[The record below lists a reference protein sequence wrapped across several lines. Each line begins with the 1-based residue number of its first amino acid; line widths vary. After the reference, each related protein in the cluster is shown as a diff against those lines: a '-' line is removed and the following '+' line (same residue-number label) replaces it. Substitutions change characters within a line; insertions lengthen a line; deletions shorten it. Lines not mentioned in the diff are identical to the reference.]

1 MEIIARA
8 IAIFVRKRRMRM
20 QKRTGRVIAT
30 FDEKQMEFIKKFAE
44 ERCMTK
50 AEAVRVMVD
59 MRRRQEE
66 IGEQN
71 RD

>member
-1 MEIIARA
+1 M
-8 IAIFVRKRRMRM
+8 K
-20 QKRTGRVIAT
+20 QGRTYKVQVMINET
-30 FDEKQMEFIKKFAE
+30 QLKFLEKFAE
-44 ERCMTK
+44 ERCMNK
-50 AEAVRVMVD
+50 AEALRVILD